1 MRLLY
6 CIFGFVM
13 SVLSPRLA
21 GRFARTERGA
31 VMVEVALLMPI
42 LVVILL
48 GGYEGT
54 RYILLHQK
62 LDRVTTTAGDLISQA
77 SAVTPNELANVYD
90 SIEHIM
96 RPFTIGA
103 DGIIII
109 TSVGRN
115 GANNPHVNWQDS
127 GGGTYS
133 AASKIGL
140 PAADA
145 TLPGTFTI
153 DAGETVIIAE
163 LYYNFT
169 PTVFPDSFAAAEFY
183 KVMVFKP
190 RLAPLDTI
198 EPNP

>member
-1 MRLLY
+1 MK
-6 CIFGFVM
+6 
-13 SVLSPRLA
+13 PLA
-21 GRFARTERGA
+21 SMFARIISRFARNDRGA

-42 LVVILL
+42 IVIILL

-62 LDRVTTTAGDLISQA
+62 LDRVTTTAGDLVSQA
-77 SAVTPNELANVYD
+77 SAVTPNELANVYE
-90 SIEHIM
+90 SVEHIM
-96 RPFTIGA
+96 SPFTLGVN
-103 DGIIII
+103 GVVII

-115 GANNPHVNWQDS
+115 GVNNPHVNWQDRGAGTHS
-127 GGGTYS
+127 G
-133 AASKIGL
+133 ASKIGL
-140 PAADA
+140 DGTDA

-153 DAGETVIIAE
+153 DGGETVIIAE

-169 PTVFPDSFAAAEFY
+169 PTVFPASFAAAEFY

-190 RLAPLDTI
+190 RLSPLDTI